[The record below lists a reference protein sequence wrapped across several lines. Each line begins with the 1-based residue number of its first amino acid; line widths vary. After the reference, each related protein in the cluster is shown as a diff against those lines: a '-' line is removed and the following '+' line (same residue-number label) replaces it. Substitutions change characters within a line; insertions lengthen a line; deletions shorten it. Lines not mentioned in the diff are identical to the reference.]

1 LIIYPDIECK
11 ETIAALDQ
19 REKMLLSWQ
28 NAARSKAGRIAGGQE
43 DSLADE
49 QELVQGEAFAK
60 EEITEFITEE
70 QYLADKGSR
79 NIFKLEFL
87 LIKLFRNAPSKCQET
102 LFQEK
107 RNSRKA
113 GLASF

>member
-1 LIIYPDIECK
+1 
-11 ETIAALDQ
+11 
-19 REKMLLSWQ
+19 MLLSWQ

-60 EEITEFITEE
+60 EEINEFITEE

-79 NIFKLEFL
+79 NNFKKQML
-87 LIKLFRNAPSKCQET
+87 LSKSFSET
-102 LFQEK
+102 HRQNVKEHYSKKREIREK
-107 RNSRKA
+107 
-113 GLASF
+113 LASQVSEDELWQRLEELEMEEQT

>member
-1 LIIYPDIECK
+1 MYPDIECK

-60 EEITEFITEE
+60 EEINEFITEE

-79 NIFKLEFL
+79 NNYKKNCAKQ
-87 LIKLFRNAPSKCQET
+87 KLFRNAPSKCQGT
-102 LFQEK
+102 LLQEK